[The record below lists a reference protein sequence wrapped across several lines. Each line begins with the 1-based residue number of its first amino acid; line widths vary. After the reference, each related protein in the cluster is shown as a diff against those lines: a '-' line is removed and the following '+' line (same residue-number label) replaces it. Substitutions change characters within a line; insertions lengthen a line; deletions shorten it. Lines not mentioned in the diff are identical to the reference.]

1 MANETAS
8 VTAPATAT
16 SAAKTDAA
24 VQWHCLSAGQ
34 AADELGTDTATGLT
48 AATVASR
55 LAQYGPNAIEERAQ
69 RSLLRTFVAQFSDF
83 MILVLIAAAVVS
95 GIIGDIVDT
104 IAIIVIV
111 ILNAVIGFVQEFRAQ
126 RAIAAL
132 RKMAATSALVVRD
145 SQTLPISAGELV
157 PGDVVM
163 MEAGNIV
170 PADLRLIE
178 TAHCKINEAALTGES
193 ETSDKDTHALD
204 KPDLPLG
211 ERSNMAFKGT
221 VMTYGRARALVVAT
235 GMQTEIG
242 RIAALLEEDGDAH
255 TPLQK
260 RLAQFGKRL
269 AVAILAICALI
280 FVVGLLR
287 GEPPLLMLLTA
298 VSLAVAAIPEALP
311 AVVTI
316 SLALG
321 AHRMV
326 RENALIRRL
335 PAVETLGSVT
345 WICSDKTGTLTQN
358 RMRVEEIYVDS
369 KRIPLANLP
378 REAEPYASLLRGLAL
393 SNDASLHNGS
403 FDKTDSDNTD
413 PDKTD
418 LNSDDEIVGDPT
430 EVALFQAAATA
441 GYNKNELQSQWPR
454 VMEVPFD
461 SERKRMTTVH
471 EHDGEF
477 IAYTK
482 GSPEAVLPLCDH
494 MLTSGGVTPVDRE
507 AILHQAEQMAAAGLR
522 VLAIACRDW
531 PARPDSDDAAHI
543 EQGLSL
549 LALAGLHDPPR
560 EEAARAIEL
569 CKTAGIT
576 PVMIT
581 GDHPATAR
589 AIATQLKIFEADGR
603 VVTGQELH
611 GIADQAFTRQIR
623 DIRVYAR
630 VDPAQKIRIV
640 RALQEAGEC
649 VAMTGDGVNDAPALK
664 RADIGVAMGKVGTDV
679 AREASSLVL
688 LDDNFAT
695 IVSAVR
701 AGRRIYDNIRKF
713 IRYTMTSNSGEIL
726 TIVLAPFLGLPIPLL
741 PIHILWINL
750 VTDGLPGLALASEP
764 AEKNVMK
771 RPPRPPQE
779 GVFAHGMWQHMIW
792 VGLLMA
798 AVCLSIQAWALSTG
812 SEHWQ
817 TMVFTVLTLSQIGQ
831 VMALRS
837 EDQSLFSLGLF
848 SNKPLLGAVVLT
860 IILQMATI
868 YVPQLNP
875 IFKTTPLP
883 PFELALCLAA
893 SSIVFIAVE
902 LQKWILRRSRSAT
915 ANDQQAVS

>member
-1 MANETAS
+1 MANETSSATLPEKS
-8 VTAPATAT
+8 GNEVTGTP
-16 SAAKTDAA
+16 SEH
-24 VQWHCLSAGQ
+24 WHCLETDKAAQ
-34 AADELGTDTATGLT
+34 ALATDSDSGLST
-48 AATVASR
+48 DAVNSR
-55 LAQYGPNAIEERAQ
+55 LAQYGPNSIREQEQ
-69 RSLLRTFVAQFSDF
+69 RSVLRTLLEQFSDF
-83 MILVLIAAAVVS
+83 MILVLIGAAIVS
-95 GIIGDIVDT
+95 GIIGDLADT

-111 ILNAVIGFVQEFRAQ
+111 ALNAVIGFIQEYRAQ

-132 RKMAATSALVVRD
+132 RKMAAVNATVVRD
-145 SQTLPISAGELV
+145 GHTQQILASELV
-157 PGDVVM
+157 PGDVVVV
-163 MEAGNIV
+163 EAGNIV

-178 TAHCKINEAALTGES
+178 TAHCKVNEAALTGES
-193 ETSDKDTHALD
+193 ETSDKQTQPLEN
-204 KPDLPLG
+204 PDLPLG
-211 ERSNMAFKGT
+211 ERHNMAFKGT
-221 VMTYGRARALVVAT
+221 IVTYGRARALVVAT

-242 RIAALLEEDGDAH
+242 RIAELLGSDGDPH

-269 AVAILAICALI
+269 AIAILALCAVV
-280 FVVGLLR
+280 FAVGLLR
-287 GEPPLLMLLTA
+287 GEPALLMFLTA

-316 SLALG
+316 SLAFG
-321 AHRMV
+321 AHKMV

-358 RMRVEEIYVDS
+358 RMRVEQVYVDS
-369 KRIPLANLP
+369 KLIPIAELP
-378 REAEPYASLLRGLAL
+378 RDTEPFASLLRALAL
-393 SNDASLHNGS
+393 SNDAQA
-403 FDKTDSDNTD
+403 KDSET
-413 PDKTD
+413 
-418 LNSDDEIVGDPT
+418 IVGDPT
-430 EVALFQAAATA
+430 EVALFQAAAQA
-441 GYNKNELQSQWPR
+441 GYHKEELLSERPR
-454 VMEVPFD
+454 VMEAPFD
-461 SERKRMTTVH
+461 SERKRMSTVH
-471 EHDGEF
+471 EHDGAV

-482 GSPEAVLPLCDH
+482 GGPEAVLPLCTKV
-494 MLTSGGVTPVDRE
+494 LTSDGKQNVDRD
-507 AILHQAEQMAAAGLR
+507 AILQRAEEMAAAGLR

-531 PARPDSDDAAHI
+531 SSLPDSDNADHI
-543 EQGLSL
+543 EQDLTL
-549 LALAGLHDPPR
+549 LALAGLQDPPR
-560 EEAARAIEL
+560 AEAKQAIEL
-569 CKTAGIT
+569 CRTAGIT

-589 AIATQLKIFEADGR
+589 AIATQLNIVEDSGR
-603 VVTGQELH
+603 VVTGEELR
-611 GIADQAFTRQIR
+611 GIADADLAKQIR

-640 RALQEAGEC
+640 RALQDDGEI

-664 RADIGVAMGKVGTDV
+664 RADIGVAMGKSGTDV

-726 TIVLAPFLGLPIPLL
+726 TIVLAPFVGLPIPLL

-764 AEKNVMK
+764 AEKNVMN

-798 AVCLSIQAWALSTG
+798 GVSLSIQAWALHVD

-817 TMVFTVLTLSQIGQ
+817 TMVFTVLTLSQLGQ

-848 SNKPLLGAVVLT
+848 TNKPLLGAVVLT
-860 IILQMATI
+860 VLLQMATI
-868 YVPQLNP
+868 YVPVLNP

-883 PFELALCLAA
+883 PFELVLCLIA
-893 SSIVFIAVE
+893 SSVVFVAVE
-902 LQKWILRRSRSAT
+902 LQKWILRRRSASN
-915 ANDQQAVS
+915 ANFQHAS

>member
-1 MANETAS
+1 MALEQTKTTTPARSNDTA
-8 VTAPATAT
+8 
-16 SAAKTDAA
+16 AA
-24 VQWHCLSAGQ
+24 VQWHCLTTEQ
-34 AADELGTDTATGLT
+34 AVDELGTDPNAGLT
-48 AATVASR
+48 SDVVASR
-55 LAQYGPNAIEERAQ
+55 LKQYGPNAIEEHEQ
-69 RSLLRTFVAQFSDF
+69 RGVLRTLLAQFSDF
-83 MILVLIAAAVVS
+83 MILVLIGAAVVS
-95 GIIGDIVDT
+95 GIIGDIADT

-111 ILNAVIGFVQEFRAQ
+111 VLNAVIGFVQEYRAQ

-132 RKMAATSALVVRD
+132 QKMAAVSAQVVRNGETQHIAA
-145 SQTLPISAGELV
+145 SELV
-157 PGDVVM
+157 PGDVVI
-163 MEAGNIV
+163 MEAGNVV

-193 ETSDKDTHALD
+193 ETSDKETLALD
-204 KPDLPLG
+204 NPDLALG

-221 VMTYGRARALVVAT
+221 IVTYGRARAVTVAT

-242 RIAALLEEDGDAH
+242 RIAALLEADGETL

-260 RLAQFGKRL
+260 RLARFGKRL
-269 AVAILAICALI
+269 ALAILAICALI

-316 SLALG
+316 SLAFG

-358 RMRVEEIYVDS
+358 RMRVEEVYADS
-369 KRIPLANLP
+369 KLIPITDLP
-378 REAEPYASLLRGLAL
+378 HDNEPYVSLLRGLAL
-393 SNDASLHNGS
+393 SNDAEQQSASSNNTGS
-403 FDKTDSDNTD
+403 NNTGSDNTGE
-413 PDKTD
+413 T
-418 LNSDDEIVGDPT
+418 VGDPT
-430 EVALFQAAATA
+430 EVALFQAAADA
-441 GYNKNELQSQWPR
+441 GYDKAELQTQWPR
-454 VMEVPFD
+454 VMEAPFD
-461 SERKRMTTVH
+461 SERKRMSTVH
-471 EHDGEF
+471 EHDSTL
-477 IAYTK
+477 ISYTK
-482 GSPEAVLPLCDH
+482 GGPEAVLPLCDKV
-494 MLTSGGVTPVDRE
+494 LTTQGLTQVDRD
-507 AILHQAEQMAAAGLR
+507 AILRQAEEMANAGLR
-522 VLAIACRDW
+522 VLAFACRGW
-531 PARPDSDDAAHI
+531 PARPDSDDAEHI
-543 EQGLSL
+543 ERNLTLLGLV
-549 LALAGLHDPPR
+549 GLHDPPR

-589 AIATQLKIFEADGR
+589 AIAKELKIFESDGR
-603 VVTGQELH
+603 VVAGQELNKIPDMVFAK
-611 GIADQAFTRQIR
+611 GIR

-640 RALQEAGEC
+640 RALQDAGEI

-664 RADIGVAMGKVGTDV
+664 RADIGVAMGKGGTDV

-764 AEKNVMK
+764 AEKNVMN
-771 RPPRPPQE
+771 RPPRPPEE
-779 GVFAHGMWQHMIW
+779 GVFAHGMWQHMVW
-792 VGLLMA
+792 VGMLMA
-798 AVCLSIQAWALSTG
+798 GVCLSIQAWALNTG

-860 IILQMATI
+860 VILQMATI

-875 IFKTTPLP
+875 IFRTTPLP
-883 PFELALCLAA
+883 PFELAVCLAA
-893 SSIVFIAVE
+893 SSIVFVAVE
-902 LQKWILRRSRSAT
+902 IHKWIIRRS
-915 ANDQQAVS
+915 NGQAARYQPSGS

>member
-1 MANETAS
+1 MPTS
-8 VTAPATAT
+8 PAE
-16 SAAKTDAA
+16 
-24 VQWHCLSAGQ
+24 VHWHCL
-34 AADELGTDTATGLT
+34 AAAQVAHELDTDTVTGLSET
-48 AATVASR
+48 EVASR
-55 LAQYGPNAIEERAQ
+55 LERYGPNAIQEHAQ
-69 RSLLRTFVAQFSDF
+69 RSVFHTLIAQFSDF
-83 MILVLIAAAVVS
+83 MILVLIGAAVVS
-95 GIIGDIVDT
+95 GIIGDLADT
-104 IAIIVIV
+104 ISIIVIV
-111 ILNAVIGFVQEFRAQ
+111 VLNAVIGFVQEYRAQ

-132 RKMAATSALVVRD
+132 QKMAAVSAQVVRD
-145 SQTLPISAGELV
+145 GQARQIAASELV
-157 PGDVVM
+157 PGDVVV

-170 PADLRLIE
+170 PADLRLLE

-204 KPDLPLG
+204 NADLPLG
-211 ERSNMAFKGT
+211 ERSNLAFKGT
-221 VMTYGRARALVVAT
+221 IMTYGRARAVTVAT

-242 RIAALLEEDGDAH
+242 RIAALLEQDGNAH

-269 AVAILAICALI
+269 ALAILAICALM

-287 GEPPLLMLLTA
+287 GEEPLLMFLTA

-316 SLALG
+316 SLAFG

-358 RMRVEEIYVDS
+358 RMRVEEIYADS
-369 KRIPLANLP
+369 KLMPITDLPHENEPFANL
-378 REAEPYASLLRGLAL
+378 LRALAL
-393 SNDASLHNGS
+393 SNDAQQ
-403 FDKTDSDNTD
+403 KTAGSDNTD
-413 PDKTD
+413 
-418 LNSDDEIVGDPT
+418 EIIGDPT
-430 EVALFQAAATA
+430 EVALFQAAAEA
-441 GYNKNELQSQWPR
+441 GYEKSELKKQWPR
-454 VMEVPFD
+454 VMEAPFD
-461 SERKRMTTVH
+461 SERKRMSTVH
-471 EHDGEF
+471 EHDGAF

-482 GSPEAVLPLCDH
+482 GGPENVLPLCDN
-494 MLTSGGVTPVDRE
+494 MLTSDGLVTVDRD
-507 AILHQAEQMAAAGLR
+507 AVLAKAEEMATAGLR
-522 VLAIACRDW
+522 VLAIAYRNW
-531 PARPDSDDAAHI
+531 TALPATDEAAHI
-543 EQGLSL
+543 EQSL
-549 LALAGLHDPPR
+549 TLLGLAGLHDPPR
-560 EEAARAIEL
+560 AEAARAIQM

-589 AIATQLKIFEADGR
+589 AIATQLGIFEADGR
-603 VVTGQELH
+603 VVTGQELRRMPDH
-611 GIADQAFTRQIR
+611 ALEKQIH

-764 AEKNVMK
+764 AEKNVMNQ
-771 RPPRPPQE
+771 PPRPPDE

-798 AVCLSIQAWALSTG
+798 GVCLSIQAWALNAG

-831 VMALRS
+831 VLALRS

-848 SNKPLLGAVVLT
+848 TNKPLLGAVVLT

-875 IFKTTPLP
+875 IFRTTPLP

-902 LQKWILRRSRSAT
+902 VHKWTLRRTGGNT
-915 ANDQQAVS
+915 ARNHHAAP